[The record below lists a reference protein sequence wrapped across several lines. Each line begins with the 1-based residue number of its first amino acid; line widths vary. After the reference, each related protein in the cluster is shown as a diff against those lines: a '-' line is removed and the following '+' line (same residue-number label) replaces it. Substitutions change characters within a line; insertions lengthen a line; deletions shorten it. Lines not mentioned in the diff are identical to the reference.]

1 MGEHRRVRKH
11 TSSYL
16 AKLSAQ
22 VRQGVLIGLTLA
34 ALYCAY
40 AVVLFVLRGAAP
52 FDAHDVTL
60 RMVLAT
66 YVACGIAGG
75 VVYGLLHPLADSLL
89 GRTVL
94 GVLIATLVF
103 FGITVATHGLPRS
116 GAARR
121 GRIHSSW
128 ARYSGSQSAC
138 FGVVSRVVERT
149 VRRSAAATSAR
160 SKEVVAGSAD
170 RVAIASRL
178 ASRILG

>member
-1 MGEHRRVRKH
+1 MGEHRRVRRH

-40 AVVLFVLRGAAP
+40 AVVQFVLRGAAP

-75 VVYGLLHPLADSLL
+75 VVYGLLHPLANSLL

-103 FGITVATHGLPRS
+103 FGITVATHGLPRQW
-116 GAARR
+116 
-121 GRIHSSW
+121 GRASW
-128 ARYSGSQSAC
+128 
-138 FGVVSRVVERT
+138 ENT
-149 VRRSAAATSAR
+149 
-160 SKEVVAGSAD
+160 
-170 RVAIASRL
+170 L
-178 ASRILG
+178 ILGAIFGLPIGMLWRRVTGR